1 MQRSDENERTH
12 RSAPTKGYTSRFDT
26 TDALRLDT
34 SRASLHY
41 LTRLALTGTG
51 TLSLNTIRA
60 TLL

>member
-1 MQRSDENERTH
+1 MDAQTER
-12 RSAPTKGYTSRFDT
+12 PYTATSCFDA

-51 TLSLNTIRA
+51 ALSLNTIRA